1 MTIAEERKQRI
12 LAWEEKN
19 GKKLEDLSRKEWT
32 EAARGIF
39 ALTEWEAEAYL
50 DHLIA
55 QNHDKVRGTY
65 K

>member
-1 MTIAEERKQRI
+1 MTLEEERKQRI

-19 GKKLEDLSRKEWT
+19 GRKLKSLTREEWIQ
-32 EAARGIF
+32 AARGIF

-55 QNHDKVRGTY
+55 QNNEKVRGV
-65 K
+65 